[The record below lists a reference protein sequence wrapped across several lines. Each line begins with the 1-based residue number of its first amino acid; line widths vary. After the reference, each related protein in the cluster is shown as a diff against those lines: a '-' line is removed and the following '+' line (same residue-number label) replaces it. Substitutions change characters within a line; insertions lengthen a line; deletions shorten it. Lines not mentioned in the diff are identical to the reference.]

1 MAVGTDRDAE
11 LSLERFE
18 IFVVRTEERFDPLFR
33 DRDAARGRSGDVGVS
48 SQPTQ
53 ELSHTGPTEGTEVT
67 ELQRR
72 NEENGEVTELDKCK
86 NVVVSVHPVP
96 PL

>member
-1 MAVGTDRDAE
+1 MPVGTDRDAE

-18 IFVVRTEERFDPLFR
+18 IFVVSAEERLDPLFR

-53 ELSHTGPTEGTEVT
+53 ELSHTGPTERPEVT

-72 NEENGEVTELDKCK
+72 KGGIGDDTGLEGLSLSLDMQL
-86 NVVVSVHPVP
+86 P
-96 PL
+96 